1 MPWCHLCQSCT
12 DLQHLKSTIGELV
25 VYIIPFAHLIV
36 PSLQHILFYPPPPKV
51 PGIED
56 DLFMLSLCS
65 SAWLSNLFLASGLSF
80 PVLHFRARTVGG
92 LERLPDGRINY
103 AEDFFAKP
111 SYLTVSGQ
119 MNAEYYACALSNVYT
134 FGPTFRCAYH
144 LLKPHLAVQVLHFFM
159 MLCTEFLLGL

>member
-56 DLFMLSLCS
+56 DLFMLSVFVQLSLVVEFVPGQWSQLS
-65 SAWLSNLFLASGLSF
+65 SLAFQGAHSGRPGAS
-80 PVLHFRARTVGG
+80 A
-92 LERLPDGRINY
+92 
-103 AEDFFAKP
+103 
-111 SYLTVSGQ
+111 
-119 MNAEYYACALSNVYT
+119 
-134 FGPTFRCAYH
+134 
-144 LLKPHLAVQVLHFFM
+144 
-159 MLCTEFLLGL
+159 